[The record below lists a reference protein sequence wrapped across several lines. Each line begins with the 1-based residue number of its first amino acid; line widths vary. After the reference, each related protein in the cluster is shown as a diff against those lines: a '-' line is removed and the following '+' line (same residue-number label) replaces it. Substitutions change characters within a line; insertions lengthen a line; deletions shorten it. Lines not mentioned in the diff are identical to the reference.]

1 MTILDVALAGILAYS
16 IYSGYRSGLI
26 TGIFSFIGLVGGGLL
41 GLKYGAEIVANFA
54 STSTRIQSTAI
65 AVALGAFAGHLIL
78 GRIAKWFRKNFLW
91 KPLKAVDSALGVALH
106 LAKTLILIWIFGELA
121 LILPGESI
129 SKAADQSAIITAIST
144 HGPSIL
150 GDFISTIES
159 KLISQ
164 GA

>member
-54 STSTRIQSTAI
+54 STSSRIQSTAI
-65 AVALGAFAGHLIL
+65 AVALGAFAGHFIL